1 MITAAELAKR
11 IVPGIGEMTTFHLQ
25 KLLYY
30 CQAWSLG
37 RTGIPVFAD
46 AIVAYPN
53 GPVVASVFEM
63 HRGLRWVRS
72 SSFEQIPSAE
82 PLPADVDQSV
92 VDTLAFYAGLSADQL
107 VQLTHAESPWMD
119 AYAQGEKTVITHDA
133 MRTFYA
139 NKTYEQAIHDCF
151 VSAAA
156 QIATEEAELLAMLA
170 R

>member
-1 MITAAELAKR
+1 MITAAQLAKR
-11 IVPGIGEMTTFHLQ
+11 IVPRTGEMTTFHLQ

-37 RTGIPVFAD
+37 CTGVPVFTD
-46 AIVAYPN
+46 TIVAYPN
-53 GPVVASVFEM
+53 GPVVSSVFEL

-72 SSFEQIPSAE
+72 SSFEQMPSSGTLEDA
-82 PLPADVDQSV
+82 VDQSV
-92 VDTLAFYAGLSADQL
+92 RDTLAFYEGLTADQL
-107 VQLTHAESPWMD
+107 VQLTHAEAPWMD
-119 AYAQGEKTVITHDA
+119 AYAQGEKTVITHEA

-139 NKTYEQAIHDCF
+139 NKTYEQALHDCF

-170 R
+170 Q